1 MPGRGPILV
10 VDDDEGIL
18 GFVQMALEDEG
29 YEVLTARQ
37 AAAALDAIRQ
47 RRPQLILLDLW
58 MPVMNGWDFARAY
71 RELPGPH
78 APIVVLT
85 AGRAEGP
92 DDGEVEAAA
101 YLSKPFDV
109 DDLVEAVARYVR

>member
-1 MPGRGPILV
+1 
-10 VDDDEGIL
+10 
-18 GFVQMALEDEG
+18 
-29 YEVLTARQ
+29 
-37 AAAALDAIRQ
+37 
-47 RRPQLILLDLW
+47 

-85 AGRAEGP
+85 AGRTERP
-92 DDGEVEAAA
+92 DDCEVEAEA

-109 DDLVEAVARYVR
+109 DELVEAVARYAR